1 MRTPESEAQLK
12 AWMLDGLDGDSTAH
26 AALLRALV
34 PLLKSFYRRR
44 LHGTEEDVQD
54 LVQETLISVHTRRA
68 SYDRDRPFTAWL
80 YAVARYRMIDH
91 FRRQKVSVPIED
103 VDDILIA
110 EGFEE
115 AVSARMDVDTLL
127 DTLSPKQARA
137 IRDTHIEGKSIVEAA
152 VRANPATGRRSICR
166 LGCGCL
172 GRGHLLS
179 ALPGSIRDVRAHVV
193 HPWNCGRG
201 RRGCIARSPSH
212 ALVEMCNHP
221 LKPHVSRD
229 AVSAKLTS

>member
-12 AWMLDGLDGDSTAH
+12 VWMLDGLDGDSTAH

-34 PLLKSFYRRR
+34 PLLRSFYRRR

-103 VDDILIA
+103 VDDIVLA

-115 AVSARMDVDTLL
+115 AASARLDVDNLL
-127 DTLSPKQARA
+127 STLSSKQARA
-137 IRDTHIEGKSIVEAA
+137 IRDTHIEGKSVAEAA
-152 VRANPATGRRSICR
+152 IGAGIGESDVKISVHRGLKAIANRI
-166 LGCGCL
+166 
-172 GRGHLLS
+172 RG
-179 ALPGSIRDVRAHVV
+179 A
-193 HPWNCGRG
+193 
-201 RRGCIARSPSH
+201 
-212 ALVEMCNHP
+212 
-221 LKPHVSRD
+221 
-229 AVSAKLTS
+229 